1 MHHFLSGAFFWRN
14 LMSKRTVVE
23 NEVIQYLRLVFQAIQ
38 RHSNYVEKQLGVSS
52 SQLWAMT
59 ELSLQPGLRV
69 SDIAERLSIKNAT
82 ASNMLD
88 KIQSKNLIERK
99 RESDDQR
106 VVRIYLT
113 DKGKKLLNESNV
125 PTQGA
130 VLSALGLMATKDVNK
145 LNESLSMLIDNML
158 ANESLSAKVPVE
170 EIAS

>member
-1 MHHFLSGAFFWRN
+1 MN
-14 LMSKRTVVE
+14 KREVIE
-23 NEVIQYLRLVFQAIQ
+23 KEVIQFLRLVFQAIQ
-38 RHSNYVEKQLGVSS
+38 RHSSNVEKQLGVSS

-59 ELSLQPGLRV
+59 ELSIQPGLRV
-69 SDIAERLSIKNAT
+69 SDIAERLSIKVAT

-88 KIQSKNLIERK
+88 KIQSKELIERK

-113 DKGKKLLNESNV
+113 KKGNNLLKESNV

-145 LNESLSMLIDNML
+145 LHESLTMLVGNMQ
-158 ANESLSAKVPVE
+158 ASENLSSNLPVE
-170 EIAS
+170 EVGK